1 VLPGRMSGV
10 SVPERVAWAVELVD
24 PTPGERILEIGPGP
38 GVAADLVCRRGARL
52 LAVDR
57 SAVAAERTRRRNA
70 AHVAAGLLEVR
81 TAELAALDL
90 PAGEFDVA
98 FSVNVNV
105 FWTRSPAAE
114 LAVLHATLRPGG
126 RLHVCFGPAGPQ
138 PPERITTAVGAAL
151 RAAGFDEVGVRRE
164 PSGLAVSALRP

>member
-1 VLPGRMSGV
+1 MSGV
-10 SVPERVAWAVELVD
+10 SVPERVAWAVDLLD
-24 PTPGERILEIGPGP
+24 PRPGERVLEIGPGP

-57 SAVAAERTRRRNA
+57 SAVAAQRTLRRNA

-90 PAGEFDVA
+90 PTGEFDGA

-114 LAVLHATLRPGG
+114 LAVLHSALRSGG

-138 PPERITTAVGAAL
+138 PPERITTAVGGAL
-151 RAAGFDEVGVRRE
+151 RAAGFADVVVRAE
-164 PSGLAVSALRP
+164 PAGLAVSARRP

>member
-1 VLPGRMSGV
+1 MP
-10 SVPERVAWAVELVD
+10 VPERVAWAVDLLD
-24 PTPGERILEIGPGP
+24 PRAGERILEVGPGP

-57 SAVAAERTRRRNA
+57 SAVATDRTLRRNA
-70 AHVAAGLLEVR
+70 DHVAAGLLEVR

-90 PAGEFDVA
+90 PPGSFDAA

-105 FWTRSPAAE
+105 FWTRSADRE
-114 LAVLHATLRPGG
+114 LAVLRDALRPGG

-138 PPERITTAVGAAL
+138 PPARITAAVGGAL
-151 RAAGFDEVGVRRE
+151 RAAGFDDVVVRSE
-164 PSGLAVSALRP
+164 PAGLALSSRRP